1 VPDKRLTTG
10 HVSFWNQRLAEWS
23 MLALVIVLLLGVL
36 AYKVREVHGQ
46 AELATVRSTLGNLR
60 TAFVLDHLRRSVPS
74 GTGAAVQNNP
84 FELLE
89 RRQPNYFGEASAA
102 QALAA
107 PAGSWVFDAACV
119 CAGYLPLDTQWLQ
132 SPTGDVMAWYQI
144 SGAPGPLQLSAKEAY
159 VWQGQVMN

>member
-1 VPDKRLTTG
+1 MPDKRLTTG
-10 HVSFWNQRLAEWS
+10 HVSFWNQRLVEWS

-36 AYKVREVHGQ
+36 AYKVRELHAQ

-74 GTGAAVQNNP
+74 GAGAAVQNNP

-89 RRQPNYFGEASAA
+89 HRLPNYFGAASAA

-119 CAGYLPLDTQWLQ
+119 CVGYLPLGTEWLQ

-144 SGAPGPLQLSAKEAY
+144 SGAPGPLQLTAREVY

>member
-1 VPDKRLTTG
+1 MSDERLTSG
-10 HVSFWNQRLAEWS
+10 RVSFWNQRLVEWS
-23 MLALVIVLLLGVL
+23 MLALVIALLLGVF
-36 AYKVREVHGQ
+36 AYKVREVHAQ
-46 AELATVRSTLGNLR
+46 AELASVRSTLGNLR

-74 GTGAAVQNNP
+74 GAGAALQSNP

-119 CAGYLPLDTQWLQ
+119 CVGYLPLNAEWLQ
-132 SPTGDVMAWYQI
+132 SPNGDVMTWYQI
-144 SGAPGPLQLSAKEAY
+144 SGAPGPLQLTAREAY
-159 VWQGQVMN
+159 VWQGQAMN